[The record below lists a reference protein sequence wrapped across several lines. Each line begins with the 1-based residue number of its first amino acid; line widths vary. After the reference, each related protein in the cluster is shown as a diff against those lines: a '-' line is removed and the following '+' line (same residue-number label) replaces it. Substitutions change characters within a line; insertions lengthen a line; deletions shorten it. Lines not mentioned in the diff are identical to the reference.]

1 MRITSLDFLRLLPE
15 FMRDDTAVKGLARA
29 VEEILAEPATQV
41 KTVRAWDQ
49 IDSMTDEQL
58 DELAYE
64 LDVDWYSS
72 DLSIE
77 SKRAVIRN
85 SDKVYAKRGTKW
97 AVEQV
102 IKDVFGGG
110 YVTEWQDYNGEPFH
124 FRVTTSYMLQSQD
137 IIDKFRELVS
147 KAKRCS
153 AVLDTIEFA
162 HSSTAT
168 VYSATARTGMSIV
181 AAGTAANI

>member
-15 FMRDDTAVKGLARA
+15 FMREDAAVRGLAKA
-29 VEEILAEPATQV
+29 VEDILSEPAKQV
-41 KTVRAWDQ
+41 KTVRAWDR
-49 IDSMTDEQL
+49 IDNMTEEQL

-64 LDVDWYSS
+64 LDIDWYST

-77 SKRAVIRN
+77 SKRAVVKS

-97 AVEQV
+97 AIEQV

-110 YVTEWQDYNGEPFH
+110 YVTEWQDYGGDPFH
-124 FRVTTSYMLQSQD
+124 FRVTTSYMLQSQEIVD
-137 IIDKFRELVS
+137 EFRELVA

-162 HSSTAT
+162 HSGTAT
-168 VYSATARTGMSIV
+168 AYAATARTGLSIV
-181 AAGTAANI
+181 MAGKAANI